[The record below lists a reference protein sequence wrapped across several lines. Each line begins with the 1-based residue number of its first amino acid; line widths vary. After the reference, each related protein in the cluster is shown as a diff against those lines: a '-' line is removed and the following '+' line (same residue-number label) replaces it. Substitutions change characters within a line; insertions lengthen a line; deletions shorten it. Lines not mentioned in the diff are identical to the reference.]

1 MRRPVALSCLV
12 LAMALGGLC
21 VCIEG
26 RAQSPPARLKLPRV
40 VISAGGPYVSSNGS
54 KMQQFGDSINLPA
67 RYAAQPLSL
76 VFTNGTERA
85 IEYQWVRVFLLP
97 GGADASVQPSGQ
109 PVGRLLIDENSF
121 LSMPQVYVDMTG
133 QLVPGSNKIAIEGAG
148 SRGASFQWE
157 LRSIGTPDVTP
168 TRPEV
173 YAGGTFI
180 LYGSGFSLR
189 PEENV
194 VQMGDSYLPVLQSNF
209 SELQVKVPPGWP
221 AGTYDLTVALQEYRS
236 RKISVV
242 VVKPPGRN

>member
-1 MRRPVALSCLV
+1 MRRPVASFCLV
-12 LAMALGGLC
+12 LALALVGLG
-21 VCIEG
+21 VCIDG

-40 VISAGGPYVSSNGS
+40 VVSSGGPYVSSNGS
-54 KMQQFGDSINLPA
+54 KMQQFGDSINVPT

-85 IEYQWVRVFLLP
+85 VEYQWLRVFLLP
-97 GGADASVQPSGQ
+97 GGADASMQSSGQ
-109 PVGRLLIDENSF
+109 PTGRLLIDENSF
-121 LSMPQVYVDMTG
+121 LVTPQVYVDMTN

-148 SRGASFQWE
+148 GRGASFQWE
-157 LRSIGTPDVTP
+157 LRSIGTPDVMP
-168 TRPEV
+168 TQPEV
-173 YAGGTFI
+173 YAGGTFV

-209 SELQVKVPPGWP
+209 FELQVKVPPGWP

-236 RKISVV
+236 RKVSVV
-242 VVKPPGRN
+242 VVKPLSRN